1 VLPPGICV
9 GVGVGVWAT
18 EKLADIKKA
27 MAASVSRQRTKR
39 GLGLHVSER
48 IDGDKSND
56 LRGVGINQG
65 GPECALMMTD
75 GCKGFVTA

>member
-1 VLPPGICV
+1 M
-9 GVGVGVWAT
+9 
-18 EKLADIKKA
+18 KA
-27 MAASVSRQRTKR
+27 MAASASRQRAKR
-39 GLGLHVSER
+39 RLDWRISEG

-56 LRGVGINQG
+56 LSGVGINQG

>member
-1 VLPPGICV
+1 MK
-9 GVGVGVWAT
+9 T
-18 EKLADIKKA
+18 
-27 MAASVSRQRTKR
+27 MAASANRPKAKCC
-39 GLGLHVSER
+39 LGLNVSER